1 MQTDLLKDGNYP
13 LLMKPERVAE
23 QIINGLSRKK
33 RGIIIDKKYAFIV
46 FFWKLIPDWLWE
58 RLPVRS
64 K

>member
-1 MQTDLLKDGNYP
+1 
-13 LLMKPERVAE
+13 MKPERVAE
-23 QIINGLSRKK
+23 QIINALSRKK
-33 RGIIIDKKYAFIV
+33 RVIIVDKRYAFIV